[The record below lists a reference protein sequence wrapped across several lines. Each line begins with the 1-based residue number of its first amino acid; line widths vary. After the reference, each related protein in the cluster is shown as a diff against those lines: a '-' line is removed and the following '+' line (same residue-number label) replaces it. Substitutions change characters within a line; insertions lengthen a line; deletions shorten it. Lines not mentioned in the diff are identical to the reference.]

1 MWLCATVRGI
11 HLRDLKEALLTSCE
25 MVAYGGL
32 LLLLPC
38 VPAALLFD
46 GIWTLA
52 DIVAQATLAA
62 VAGTAILTGV
72 AIHEGWYLEH
82 LSEWGLTGNREEA
95 NRNAGPKSAADV
107 APSDRAR

>member
-1 MWLCATVRGI
+1 L
-11 HLRDLKEALLTSCE
+11 LDLKEALLTSCE

-46 GIWTLA
+46 GLWTLA

-62 VAGTAILTGV
+62 VAGTAILTV
-72 AIHEGWYLEH
+72 IAIHEGWYLEH
-82 LSEWGLTGNREEA
+82 LSGWGLTRNREEA
-95 NRNAGPKSAADV
+95 NRDAQPKRADGV
-107 APSDRAR
+107 APSDRAS